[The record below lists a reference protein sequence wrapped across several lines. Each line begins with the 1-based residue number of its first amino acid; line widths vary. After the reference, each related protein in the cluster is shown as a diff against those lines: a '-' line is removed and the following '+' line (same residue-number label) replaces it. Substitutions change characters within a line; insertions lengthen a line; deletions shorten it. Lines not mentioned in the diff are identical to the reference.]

1 MLTVI
6 ETEMFQR
13 YAGRVWNDAERMD
26 FIDWIADN
34 PLAGDVI
41 PGFAPLRKVRW
52 GQAGRGK
59 RGGVRV
65 IYYATLAH
73 GTLSLLVVY
82 PKSTTNNLSPAFLRE
97 LRKLLQESPNGR
109 TQ

>member
-6 ETEMFQR
+6 ETEVFQR
-13 YAGRVWNDAERMD
+13 HAARVWGEDERMG
-26 FIDWIADN
+26 FVDWIADN

-65 IYYATLAH
+65 IYYTLLTQ
-73 GTLSLLVVY
+73 GTVNLLMVY
-82 PKSTTNNLSPAFLRE
+82 PKSTTDTLSPAFLRE
-97 LRKLLQESPNGR
+97 LRKLLQE
-109 TQ
+109 

>member
-6 ETEMFQR
+6 ETAMFQR
-13 YAGRVWNDAERMD
+13 YAARVWGDDERMD
-26 FIDWIADN
+26 FIDWIAAN
-34 PLAGDVI
+34 PQAGDVM

-65 IYYATLAH
+65 IYYTTLAQ
-73 GTLSLLVVY
+73 GTVSLLVVY
-82 PKSTTNNLSPAFLRE
+82 PKSTTDNLSPAFLRE
-97 LRKLLQESPNGR
+97 LRKLLEG
-109 TQ
+109 

>member
-13 YAGRVWNDAERMD
+13 AVVRVWSDVERAD
-26 FIDWIADN
+26 FIDWIAAH
-34 PLAGDVI
+34 PQTGDVI

-52 GQAGRGK
+52 GKAGRGK

-65 IYYATLAH
+65 IYYVQLAA
-73 GTLSLLVVY
+73 GTVHLLMVY
-82 PKSTTNNLSPAFLRE
+82 PKSTTDNLSPAFLRE
-97 LRKLLQESPNGR
+97 LRKFLEG
-109 TQ
+109 

>member
-6 ETEMFQR
+6 ETAMFQR
-13 YAGRVWNDAERMD
+13 YAVRVWDDVERMD

-34 PLAGDVI
+34 PQAGDVI

-52 GQAGRGK
+52 SRAGRGK

-65 IYYATLAH
+65 IYYAALAH
-73 GTLSLLVVY
+73 GTVSLLMVY
-82 PKSTTNNLSPAFLRE
+82 PKSTTDNLSPAFLRE
-97 LRKLLQESPNGR
+97 LRKLLEG
-109 TQ
+109 